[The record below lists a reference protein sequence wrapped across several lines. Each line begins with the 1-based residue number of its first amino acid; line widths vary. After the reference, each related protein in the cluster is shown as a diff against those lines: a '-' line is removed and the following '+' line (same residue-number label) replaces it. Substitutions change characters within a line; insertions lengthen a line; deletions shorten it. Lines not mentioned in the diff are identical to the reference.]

1 MKVALRKCHL
11 VLAFFF
17 VMALLAGCGGVPEG
31 YVDESV
37 EADSTQASGNVDQ
50 QNNYGSAN
58 QAVVASQA
66 AINAGAITSSFTLN
80 STQDFRGFNP
90 EIWNDKKSWYECNC
104 GNDLPELPRKMPW
117 NPPS

>member
-1 MKVALRKCHL
+1 MKVAFKKCHP
-11 VLAFFF
+11 VLASVF
-17 VMALLAGCGGVPEG
+17 VMAFLTGCGGVPEG
-31 YVDESV
+31 YVAEPA
-37 EADSTQASGNVDQ
+37 ETGSTQASGNVQQ
-50 QNNYGSAN
+50 QNDYEAAK
-58 QAVVASQA
+58 QAVLASQA

-104 GNDLPELPRKMPW
+104 GDDMPELPRKMPW